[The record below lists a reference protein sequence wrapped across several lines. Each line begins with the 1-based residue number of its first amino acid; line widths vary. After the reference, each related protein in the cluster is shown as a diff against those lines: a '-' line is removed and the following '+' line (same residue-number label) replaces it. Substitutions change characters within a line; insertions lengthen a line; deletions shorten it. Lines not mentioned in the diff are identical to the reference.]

1 MAKIIR
7 GIRKQ
12 FLISEEMN
20 DKLKLVADQKEESQ
34 NEIVNRAISAYL
46 KRFNYGEK
54 EQNERV
60 N

>member
-1 MAKIIR
+1 
-7 GIRKQ
+7 
-12 FLISEEMN
+12 MN